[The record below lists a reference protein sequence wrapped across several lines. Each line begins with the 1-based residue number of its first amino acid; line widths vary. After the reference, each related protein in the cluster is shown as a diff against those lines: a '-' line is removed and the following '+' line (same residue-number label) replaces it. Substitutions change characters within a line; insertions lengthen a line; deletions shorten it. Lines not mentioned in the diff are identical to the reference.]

1 MPVYYGYSNA
11 IFGTQST
18 VNGSPVNYAFGPTVG
33 GTWTWTGSTT
43 SFHVRENDG
52 ATLYNGDPSNE
63 QVSGQEQIG
72 GAWEQVTLIGG
83 TYYQTI
89 WDYTFEIEAA
99 DGTLYRVAVIDVD
112 LNNDDDLN
120 DAGEDGYYLVFPDGV
135 PPAGVNYTVNGIVEN
150 DDFVP
155 HADLGATIVCF
166 TEGTMIETEHG
177 PRAIE
182 TLQQGDRV
190 LTRDDGYQPLRWIGT
205 RRVRAEGDL
214 APVLFQPG
222 TVGNDRPLLVS
233 PLHRMLMSDWRV
245 ELLTGEPR
253 ALIAARD
260 LVNDRDIVRQ
270 RGGWVTYVHIL
281 FDRHQIVYAE
291 GAPSESLHPGHCAL
305 DALERES
312 RAEVIAL
319 FPELAEDVA
328 SYGPAAATV
337 VKGYQA
343 ACIARLAG

>member
-1 MPVYYGYSNA
+1 M
-11 IFGTQST
+11 
-18 VNGSPVNYAFGPTVG
+18 
-33 GTWTWTGSTT
+33 
-43 SFHVRENDG
+43 
-52 ATLYNGDPSNE
+52 
-63 QVSGQEQIG
+63 
-72 GAWEQVTLIGG
+72 
-83 TYYQTI
+83 
-89 WDYTFEIEAA
+89 
-99 DGTLYRVAVIDVD
+99 AVIDVD

-222 TVGNDRPLLVS
+222 TVGNDRPLLVRYQGEYYTPIFNLYTERDFGGFFPTEANYLS
-233 PLHRMLMSDWRV
+233 VQV
-245 ELLTGEPR
+245 ELS
-253 ALIAARD
+253 LI
-260 LVNDRDIVRQ
+260 
-270 RGGWVTYVHIL
+270 HI
-281 FDRHQIVYAE
+281 
-291 GAPSESLHPGHCAL
+291 
-305 DALERES
+305 
-312 RAEVIAL
+312 
-319 FPELAEDVA
+319 
-328 SYGPAAATV
+328 
-337 VKGYQA
+337 
-343 ACIARLAG
+343 